1 METIELEK
9 GWLFRQMEETIREV
23 DKWPEVMKPLTTINA
38 SLIHQPLAADQIPV
52 PQTRQPAP
60 ENSQSGK

>member
-23 DKWPEVMKPLTTINA
+23 DKWPDVMKPLTTINA
-38 SLIHQPLAADQIPV
+38 SLVHQPAVADQNTA
-52 PQTRQPAP
+52 PQSHQTMP